1 MVAILFIWLALTV
14 PRQPSLPTNL
24 PTNLHARILQLED
37 ERNLNG
43 LELTDLLRNNSP
55 TVRER
60 VALALGRIGDRR
72 ATPLLLEAFERER
85 VDAVRR
91 MMVFALGELED
102 PQAVPL
108 LLRLVGPEKAA
119 ATLKARAAEALG
131 KMGELADRSTVARL
145 VAAQLPPPTDPL
157 TDEQVHLTG
166 LVITALL
173 RLRAP
178 ESVAPLAA
186 QLRSPQPEVRA
197 AAANALARLRAP
209 LTDIVPDLMTAL
221 ADAHP
226 DVRANA
232 ARALGVAQDVRAAV
246 TLTSLLRDRDD
257 RVVVSAARALGA
269 LRQSQPARPL
279 VELGQTLLASQ
290 PNQPLRPGLLN
301 EIAAILGNLRDEQG
315 LPFLRALRS
324 RLGIGASPEVETAL
338 AAFGPT
344 HLLAAPGDQ
353 FSSLLSEARKN
364 QGIGNL
370 ARGLAVAGDQQ
381 SRELLLL
388 LWAGEPPTS
397 TARPEILRALGK
409 TRPDLLRTI
418 LAEALRGPDPITR
431 ATAAELL
438 AAAAGDSPVP
448 ALVEALSIARQD
460 RVNDARLAIL
470 RALARHTDPAATR
483 AIESGLNDPDHL
495 VRRLAVD
502 LLRARGAG
510 DQTARL
516 GIVGTLRRPG
526 DYLDLARRL
535 NRATPL
541 RARISTDRGLIEL
554 ELFHR
559 EAPLTVDNL
568 VALARR
574 GYFNGLTFHRVV
586 PNFVIQGGDP
596 RGDGEGGP
604 GYQIRC
610 EINTRPYL
618 RGTLGMALSGKDTGG
633 SQFFITHSPQPHL
646 DGGYTVFGQV
656 VRGLE
661 TVDLLERGDRIIA
674 LTIIETGVDTSRQSN
689 QPRKMGQTGA
699 SRRVRKSHSKK

>member
-14 PRQPSLPTNL
+14 PRQPRLPINL
-24 PTNLHARILQLED
+24 PINLHARILQLED

-43 LELTDLLRNNSP
+43 AELTDLLRSNSP
-55 TVRER
+55 MVRER

-72 ATPLLLEAFERER
+72 ATPLLLEAIERER

-91 MMVFALGELED
+91 MIVFALGELED
-102 PQAVPL
+102 PRAVPL
-108 LLRLVGPEKAA
+108 LQRLVGPEKVA

-131 KMGELADRSTVARL
+131 KIGELADRSTVARL

-157 TDEQVHLTG
+157 TDEQVHLTS

-173 RLRAP
+173 RLRAT

-186 QLRSPQPEVRA
+186 QLRSTRPEVRA

-221 ADAHP
+221 GDDHP

-290 PNQPLRPGLLN
+290 PNQPPRPGLLN

-388 LWAGEPPTS
+388 LWAAEPPTS

-409 TRPDLLRTI
+409 TQPQLLRTI
-418 LAEALRGPDPITR
+418 LTEALRGPDPITR

-438 AAAAGDSPVP
+438 AAAEGDSPVP
-448 ALVEALSIARQD
+448 QLVEALSIARQD

-470 RALARHTDPAATR
+470 RALARHTDPAATK

-535 NRATPL
+535 NRGTPL

-568 VALARR
+568 VSLARR

-661 TVDLLERGDRIIA
+661 TVDLLDRGDRIIA
-674 LTIIETGVDTSRQSN
+674 LTIIEKGIDTHRDT
-689 QPRKMGQTGA
+689 PRRPLQRGA
-699 SRRVRKSHSKK
+699 SARVRKGHSKK

>member
-1 MVAILFIWLALTV
+1 
-14 PRQPSLPTNL
+14 
-24 PTNLHARILQLED
+24 
-37 ERNLNG
+37 
-43 LELTDLLRNNSP
+43 
-55 TVRER
+55 
-60 VALALGRIGDRR
+60 
-72 ATPLLLEAFERER
+72 
-85 VDAVRR
+85 
-91 MMVFALGELED
+91 
-102 PQAVPL
+102 
-108 LLRLVGPEKAA
+108 
-119 ATLKARAAEALG
+119 
-131 KMGELADRSTVARL
+131 
-145 VAAQLPPPTDPL
+145 
-157 TDEQVHLTG
+157 
-166 LVITALL
+166 
-173 RLRAP
+173 
-178 ESVAPLAA
+178 
-186 QLRSPQPEVRA
+186 
-197 AAANALARLRAP
+197 
-209 LTDIVPDLMTAL
+209 
-221 ADAHP
+221 
-226 DVRANA
+226 
-232 ARALGVAQDVRAAV
+232 
-246 TLTSLLRDRDD
+246 
-257 RVVVSAARALGA
+257 
-269 LRQSQPARPL
+269 PARPL
-279 VELGQTLLASQ
+279 VELCQSLLASQ
-290 PNQPLRPGLLN
+290 RSQRRRPGLLN

-388 LWAGEPPTS
+388 LWAAEPPTS

-409 TRPDLLRTI
+409 TQPQLLRTI
-418 LAEALRGPDPITR
+418 LTEALRGPDPITR

-438 AAAAGDSPVP
+438 AAAEGDSPVP
-448 ALVEALSIARQD
+448 QLVEALSIARQD

-470 RALARHTDPAATR
+470 RALARHTDPAATK
-483 AIESGLNDPDHL
+483 AIESGLNDPDYL

-502 LLRARGAG
+502 LLRARGAR

-535 NRATPL
+535 NRGTPL

-568 VALARR
+568 VSLARR

-661 TVDLLERGDRIIA
+661 TVDLLDRGDRIIA
-674 LTIIETGVDTSRQSN
+674 LTIIEKGIDTHRDT
-689 QPRKMGQTGA
+689 PRRPLQRGA
-699 SRRVRKSHSKK
+699 SARVRKGHSKK